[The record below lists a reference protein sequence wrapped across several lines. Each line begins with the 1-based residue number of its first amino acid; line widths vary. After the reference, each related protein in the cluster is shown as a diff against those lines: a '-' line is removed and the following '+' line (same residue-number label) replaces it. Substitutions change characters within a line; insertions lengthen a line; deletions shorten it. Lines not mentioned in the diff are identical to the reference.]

1 MTSAHLLVLLAVVHA
16 NENGLARTPPMGWRS
31 PQQRGRRASGARRRR
46 GAAAAPPRR
55 AASSDL
61 GARAGGRLSRDVFAN
76 VTAVLRGRLG
86 RHESWKLPWFV
97 VGSAAVRR
105 WVGRGSSSGRG
116 RASSSG
122 RGAAATRIVRGRIER
137 RDGAGPN
144 AARRGAVPES
154 PARQPTSQ
162 VNLCIVGLDG
172 AGKTTVLER
181 AKAEFG
187 SRLPALPPEKI
198 TPTVGMNLATLDLAG
213 CRVTFWDLGGAAR
226 VRSLWS
232 RYPRPR
238 RDPLPSRNI
247 HVVAAAPPRPDSS
260 EGLTRRPRRYYADAH
275 GWIFVVD
282 AADADRLREARN
294 AFAEAC
300 DHIDLRDAPCLVL
313 ANKADVA
320 GCCGADELASLLE
333 VRAKNTARRVVD
345 LRRCSALENRGL
357 RDAISFVVDQAR
369 EVATPLAEG
378 GRG

>member
-1 MTSAHLLVLLAVVHA
+1 MFSLLEA
-16 NENGLARTPPMGWRS
+16 
-31 PQQRGRRASGARRRR
+31 
-46 GAAAAPPRR
+46 
-55 AASSDL
+55 
-61 GARAGGRLSRDVFAN
+61 
-76 VTAVLRGRLG
+76 LRETCFR
-86 RHESWKLPWFV
+86 K
-97 VGSAAVRR
+97 
-105 WVGRGSSSGRG
+105 
-116 RASSSG
+116 
-122 RGAAATRIVRGRIER
+122 
-137 RDGAGPN
+137 
-144 AARRGAVPES
+144 PE
-154 PARQPTSQ
+154 

-232 RYPRPR
+232 
-238 RDPLPSRNI
+238 
-247 HVVAAAPPRPDSS
+247 
-260 EGLTRRPRRYYADAH
+260 RYYADAH

-369 EVATPLAEG
+369 EVATPLAET